1 MFSIDDFRQRYL
13 NGMSRELSHWCAPAN
28 GFDDKVVWVNRA
40 EFHDLCSQDSDI
52 YTTKKVHGISI
63 IVMPLV
69 LAER

>member
-1 MFSIDDFRQRYL
+1 MFTIEDFRQRYF
-13 NGMSRELSHWCAPAN
+13 NGMRKELSHGFAPAN

-40 EFHDLCSQDSDI
+40 EFHDLCSQDSTI